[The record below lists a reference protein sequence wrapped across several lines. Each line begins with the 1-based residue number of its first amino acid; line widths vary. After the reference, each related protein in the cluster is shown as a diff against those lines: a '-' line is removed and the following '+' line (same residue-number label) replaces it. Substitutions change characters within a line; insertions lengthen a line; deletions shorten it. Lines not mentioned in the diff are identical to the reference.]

1 MEKGGEIS
9 MKLSDIRYIK
19 IPFTL
24 YDLFGYLL
32 PGLLFFALF
41 PITYDFSKI
50 IDIASEYIR
59 TGNYCERNFL
69 LLQIRDTL
77 SISPWLLLFYC
88 ILIAYL
94 VGHVIAALSSLILER
109 IFVEK
114 FLKYPA
120 ANMFGIRKYQGWLEN
135 FIFKT
140 INRIRG
146 WKHIK
151 KIIFSNYRRSYSE
164 DFRES
169 FEKTFKETFDLKVND
184 QSDIFWLC
192 FSFVGQNCPITF
204 QRASHFL
211 NLYGFTRNLSMM
223 FFLFGI
229 TMVILES
236 TNSIPI
242 KWWLISIY
250 LFLGLSFF
258 WQYLK
263 FFRRLNDEVYRG
275 FVSFVKT
282 KEKFGESAGNI
293 EEV

>member
-1 MEKGGEIS
+1 

-41 PITYDFSKI
+41 PITYDLSKI
-50 IDIASEYIR
+50 IDIASEYIK
-59 TGNYCERNFL
+59 TGNYCEKSFL

-94 VGHVIAALSSLILER
+94 VGHIIATLSSLILER

-120 ANMFGIRKYQGWLEN
+120 ANMFGIRKYQGWFEN
-135 FIFKT
+135 VIFKV
-140 INRIRG
+140 INIIPG
-146 WKHIK
+146 WKLFK
-151 KIIFSNYRRSYSE
+151 KIIFPNYRRSYSK

-169 FEKTFKETFDLKVND
+169 FQKTFKGTFDLKVND

-192 FSFVGQNCPITF
+192 FSFVGQYCPITF

-229 TMVILES
+229 AMALLES
-236 TNSIPI
+236 TNSILI
-242 KWWLISIY
+242 NWWLISFY
-250 LFLGLSFF
+250 FFLGLSFF

-275 FVSFVKT
+275 FVSFVST
-282 KEKFGESAGNI
+282 KEKFGVAVGEL
-293 EEV
+293 E